1 VDSNS
6 LIRNAQDDT
15 LKIMV
20 AKINAQ
26 PKRKILIW
34 LRKKALNLIRNY
46 QF

>member
-6 LIRNAQDDT
+6 LIGNAQDDT

-26 PKRKILIW
+26 P
-34 LRKKALNLIRNY
+34 
-46 QF
+46 